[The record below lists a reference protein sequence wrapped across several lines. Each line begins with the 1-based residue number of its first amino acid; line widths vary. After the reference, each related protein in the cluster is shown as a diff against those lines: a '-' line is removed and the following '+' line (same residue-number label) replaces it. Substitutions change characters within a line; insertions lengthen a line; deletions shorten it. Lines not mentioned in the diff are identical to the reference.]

1 MKKILLFDTSIGT
14 DNLGDYLIMEAIK
27 SELRSIFHN
36 DFFIYVP
43 THDKLGENSINKIKI
58 SDFKFVCGTNLLSS
72 NMNNYNQWKINIWDL
87 RFINNV
93 ILMGVGWWQ
102 YQNSPNFYTNILL
115 NKILHKKYLHS
126 VRDSY
131 AADKLKAIGF
141 KNVVNTGC
149 PTLWTLNNKHCSLI
163 PIRKA
168 DNVLFTLTDY
178 NKDYKKDLELIK
190 ILKNSYDKIYFWPQG
205 LNDYEYL
212 STILKS
218 SKNNVVY
225 VSPNIEELDKLLSSE
240 IKLDYVGT
248 RLHAGI
254 RAMQYKRR
262 TIIIGIDNRAVELA
276 RDFNLPVIKREEIKR
291 LSDRINSIFK
301 TIVSL
306 PVENIEKWRNQFIQ
320 E

>member
-141 KNVVNTGC
+141 KNVVNTG
-149 PTLWTLNNKHCSLI
+149 
-163 PIRKA
+163 
-168 DNVLFTLTDY
+168 F
-178 NKDYKKDLELIK
+178 
-190 ILKNSYDKIYFWPQG
+190 
-205 LNDYEYL
+205 
-212 STILKS
+212 
-218 SKNNVVY
+218 
-225 VSPNIEELDKLLSSE
+225 
-240 IKLDYVGT
+240 
-248 RLHAGI
+248 
-254 RAMQYKRR
+254 
-262 TIIIGIDNRAVELA
+262 
-276 RDFNLPVIKREEIKR
+276 
-291 LSDRINSIFK
+291 
-301 TIVSL
+301 
-306 PVENIEKWRNQFIQ
+306 
-320 E
+320 